1 MWELDCEGWA
11 LKNWC
16 FWTVV
21 LEKPPESPLDC
32 KEIQPVHSK
41 GDQPWVFFGRNDAK
55 AETPVL
61 WPPHAKNWLIG
72 KDSDAGRDWG
82 QEEKGTTE
90 DEMAG
95 WHNRLNGHEFE
106 WTLGAGD
113 GQGGLTCW
121 FMGLQRVGHD
131 WATELNWAECTQYI
145 LLWKLVKMV
154 YFILYI
160 FCHNFKNL
168 IVYMENKWGKDNG
181 RDRGVLPEFSYQ
193 NHHSLCVCQDTSHSL
208 SLCNCNVTSFIF
220 WLDPMGTSVGK
231 HDGMSQ

>member
-1 MWELDCEGWA
+1 M
-11 LKNWC
+11 
-16 FWTVV
+16 
-21 LEKPPESPLDC
+21 
-32 KEIQPVHSK
+32 Q
-41 GDQPWVFFGRNDAK
+41 
-55 AETPVL
+55 ETQVWSL
-61 WPPHAKNWLIG
+61 
-72 KDSDAGRDWG
+72 G
-82 QEEKGTTE
+82 QENALEE
-90 DEMAG
+90 EMATHSSILAWKIPWTEG
-95 WHNRLNGHEFE
+95 PGRL
-106 WTLGAGD
+106 
-113 GQGGLTCW
+113 QS
-121 FMGLQRVGHD
+121 MGLQRVGHD

-193 NHHSLCVCQDTSHSL
+193 NHHSLCVCQDTSQSL